1 MTDAG
6 ILQERHPH
14 GKILFLS
21 YLVFSLIA
29 FFCAVAGIFICRS
42 AVPFGAW
49 LFWFC
54 VVSALSGRIF
64 EKEIRKYVL
73 LSYSIFSILGM
84 MALFTYYFTY
94 GYTFAPYGDDS
105 YFFCNAQNIIS
116 GIENEKFEVY
126 GVLIS
131 IPLRLI
137 QLFTDK
143 FQHYALLPLNWAAAS
158 FVVGF
163 SLRLGYDLLPGRE
176 CSPVPF
182 LAFACIVLNSIF
194 CDAVVHLYRDVFMS
208 LFAVL
213 SLHSVFRDRWKSS
226 VVFAV
231 FSGIFRAA
239 NGLLLFL
246 LLFLLKVRQKY
257 AGMRKLTFF
266 LIILFVSAVLLFILS
281 HVSLNMSS
289 FLQAS
294 EVKTSILETLRN
306 RAESFTYYYENA
318 GIPAARLQSN
328 SVLYL
333 FSFLFSPVRVTS
345 WVREVHEGLIYVG
358 HDALVYPAF
367 RMFRID
373 YFVACI
379 GMVFQI
385 FIVPK
390 ICLFLYASLKG
401 HNMKLFILAFSFLC
415 YCFLIAFVSM
425 QVRHKVFLILFLP
438 AFLFLYEQLYRRKY
452 LTQERCFRFGLLAVA
467 VLVNLRDFYLNYLTV
482 S

>member
-42 AVPFGAW
+42 AAPFGAW

-137 QLFTDK
+137 QLFADK

-213 SLHSVFRDRWKSS
+213 SLHSVFRNRWKSS

-231 FSGIFRAA
+231 FIEGPAEIRRYEEIDFFSYNPFRQCGSPFHSQSCFIKYEFIPAGVGGEDLDSGNSPEPGGKFY
-239 NGLLLFL
+239 LLLRKCGDSGSPSAKQFRSVFVFFSLFACPGDFL
-246 LLFLLKVRQKY
+246 G
-257 AGMRKLTFF
+257 A
-266 LIILFVSAVLLFILS
+266 
-281 HVSLNMSS
+281 
-289 FLQAS
+289 
-294 EVKTSILETLRN
+294 
-306 RAESFTYYYENA
+306 
-318 GIPAARLQSN
+318 
-328 SVLYL
+328 
-333 FSFLFSPVRVTS
+333 
-345 WVREVHEGLIYVG
+345 
-358 HDALVYPAF
+358 
-367 RMFRID
+367 
-373 YFVACI
+373 
-379 GMVFQI
+379 
-385 FIVPK
+385 
-390 ICLFLYASLKG
+390 
-401 HNMKLFILAFSFLC
+401 
-415 YCFLIAFVSM
+415 
-425 QVRHKVFLILFLP
+425 
-438 AFLFLYEQLYRRKY
+438 
-452 LTQERCFRFGLLAVA
+452 
-467 VLVNLRDFYLNYLTV
+467 
-482 S
+482 